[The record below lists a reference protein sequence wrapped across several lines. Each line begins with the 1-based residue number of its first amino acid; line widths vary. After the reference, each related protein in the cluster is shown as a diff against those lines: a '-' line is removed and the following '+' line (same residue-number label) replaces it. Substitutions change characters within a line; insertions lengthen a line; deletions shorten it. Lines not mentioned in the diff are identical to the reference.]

1 MGAATAGTVGNQQ
14 VTALVISTYLH
25 ISKHLHISTY
35 ISTQSSG
42 YIADISRP
50 RHPQH
55 DVRGGSWQTG
65 LEGAAGSPAG
75 GEVSVMVMS

>member
-14 VTALVISTYLH
+14 VTAVVVSKH
-25 ISKHLHISTY
+25 IYTHLHIVTHL
-35 ISTQSSG
+35 STQSRG